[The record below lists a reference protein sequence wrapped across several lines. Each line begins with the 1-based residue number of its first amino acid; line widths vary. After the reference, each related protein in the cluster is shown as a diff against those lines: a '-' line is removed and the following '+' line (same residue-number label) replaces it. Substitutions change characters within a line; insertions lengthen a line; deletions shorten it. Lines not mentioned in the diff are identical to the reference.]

1 MTSPWRKLP
10 DGFNRCSPVGFV
22 TMGAFIP
29 RYFGARYARWMIF
42 SCVGQNANTNDSG
55 TTLREPGVGCTACK
69 LGSRTFSR
77 IGLWYQRL
85 DDRSR
90 MNREVHV
97 RFWEGLAVR
106 FHWATQLFTMP
117 SAYRADVASTLG
129 STVWRHGP
137 PSPDSILTSFP
148 FFRLASLTVRQ
159 ELY

>member
-106 FHWATQLFTMP
+106 FHWATQLSRRRRIRQRFNLCFVLKCTATIQ
-117 SAYRADVASTLG
+117 S
-129 STVWRHGP
+129 
-137 PSPDSILTSFP
+137 DSHRL
-148 FFRLASLTVRQ
+148 FRFLP
-159 ELY
+159 

>member
-106 FHWATQLFTMP
+106 FHWATQL
-117 SAYRADVASTLG
+117 SQCRDK
-129 STVWRHGP
+129 
-137 PSPDSILTSFP
+137 
-148 FFRLASLTVRQ
+148 ASLDIFWLRDESLKEFGQ
-159 ELY
+159 SLRSGRSRPGSRRRSRSRS